1 MSNKIDA
8 QVTAL
13 FNVLQTKK
21 AELEET
27 KKAIGKQWATNCS
40 VTVSYQGAPVNIQT
54 ASEGTILGLVSYLL
68 ITQDYQA
75 RAAKELGIPAVSKF
89 AGAEFSEWIQ
99 DCKKRIAKLSVESKK
114 TELDTLETRLNAI
127 VSPEQKRQL
136 ELEALTKALS
146 V

>member
-13 FNVLQTKK
+13 FNILQTKK

-40 VTVSYQGAPVNIQT
+40 LHLAGLSSPTNIQT
-54 ASEGTILGLVSYLL
+54 ASEDAILGLMAYLL
-68 ITQDYQA
+68 MTQDYRD